1 MSTSINY
8 NRAFWNVMRGNTETH
23 SNLAEGADSTGGYVT
38 PDGFREQVG
47 AALTKDNLFRRYGT
61 VISATAPSGVIQ
73 AVASTGA
80 AAWTEDGEAIP
91 ESADTFA
98 HFNVK
103 SYKLAAL
110 SRIKESFV
118 SDNNFDLEGYLSR
131 EFARRFGRAEEDA
144 FLNGDGTNLPSG
156 ILSATGGTVGVTAA
170 DPAKIAYDEIVKLYF
185 SLKAEYRENAVFL
198 MHDETAMLLRTLK
211 DTAGNYLWNATN
223 DTIFSKPVVTSSHM
237 PTIAAGAKS
246 IVFGDLSYYWIVERQ
261 PLTVKVLSELYAQ
274 QGQIG
279 FSSFERLDGKLIL
292 PEAVQ
297 VLQQAQ

>member
-8 NRAFWNVMRGNTETH
+8 NRAFWNAMRGNTEAYPSMT
-23 SNLAEGADSTGGYVT
+23 EGADSSGAYVT
-38 PDGFREQVG
+38 PDGFRNQVG
-47 AALTKDNLFRRYGT
+47 TALAKDNLFRRYAT
-61 VISATAPSGVIQ
+61 VINATAPSGVIQ
-73 AVASTGA
+73 AVASTGS
-80 AAWTEDGEAIP
+80 AAWTDDGAAIP
-91 ESADTFA
+91 ESADTFTQ
-98 HFNVK
+98 FNVK

-118 SDNNFDLEGYLSR
+118 SDNSFDLESYLSR

-144 FLNGDGTNLPSG
+144 FLNGDGVNLPGG
-156 ILSATGGTVGVTAA
+156 ILSATGGIVGVTAV
-170 DPAKIAYDEIVKLYF
+170 DPAKIAYDEVVKLYF

-211 DTAGNYLWNATN
+211 DTTGNYLWNASN
-223 DTIFSKPVVTSSHM
+223 DTIFSKSVVTSSHM

-261 PLTVKVLSELYAQ
+261 PLTIKVLSELYAR

-279 FSSFERLDGKLIL
+279 FSAFERLDGKLIL
-292 PEAVQ
+292 PEAVKI
-297 VLQQAQ
+297 LQQAQ